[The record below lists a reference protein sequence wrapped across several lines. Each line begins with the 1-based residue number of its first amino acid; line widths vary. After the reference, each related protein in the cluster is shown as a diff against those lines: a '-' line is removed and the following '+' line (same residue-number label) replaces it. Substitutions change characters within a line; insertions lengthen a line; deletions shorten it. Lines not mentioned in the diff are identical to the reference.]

1 LLFITSIA
9 FIYKSSELYLSCI
22 NFRFLAKFAPIFTKN
37 VKFTKDMPKK
47 ELKSDETVGT
57 ALQEMEA
64 LSPGGDLQAYINS
77 VHSIGILS
85 SEEEKKLAED
95 LYYRND
101 LDAARKLVLAHL
113 RFVIYIAKTYSGYG
127 LSEADLIQEGNVGLM
142 KAIRKFN
149 PEMGV
154 RLVSFAVHWVKAEI
168 HEYVLK
174 NWKIVKIATTK
185 AQRKLF
191 FNLRSKKKGL
201 GWLTEEE
208 VESMAKDL
216 GVKPSE
222 VREME
227 KRLSGIDMSFDPL
240 SESDDEEASY
250 APSQYLEDV
259 DADPAE
265 IFEKDTLNESNA
277 TQLHEAINQLDD
289 RSRDI
294 LQDRWLAD
302 EKLTLHELAEKYDI
316 SAERVRQIEK
326 NAMKKVKQSFSSGE

>member
-1 LLFITSIA
+1 
-9 FIYKSSELYLSCI
+9 
-22 NFRFLAKFAPIFTKN
+22 
-37 VKFTKDMPKK
+37 MPKK
-47 ELKSDETVGT
+47 ELKSENSAGT
-57 ALQEMEA
+57 ALQEMES
-64 LSPGGDLQAYINS
+64 LTPGGDLQAYINS
-77 VHSIGILS
+77 VHSIGILT

-127 LSEADLIQEGNVGLM
+127 LPEADLIQEGNVGLM

-208 VESMAKDL
+208 VKAMAEDL

-227 KRLSGIDMSFDPL
+227 KRLSGIDMPFDPL
-240 SESDDEEASY
+240 SDSDDDEASF
-250 APSQYLEDV
+250 APSQYLEDS
-259 DADPAE
+259 DADPAM
-265 IFEKDTLNESNA
+265 IFEKDNLSENNSL
-277 TQLHEAINQLDD
+277 QLYEALNQLDD

-302 EKLTLHELAEKYDI
+302 EKLTLHELAEKYHI

-326 NAMKKVKQSFSSGE
+326 NAMKKIKQSFSSGE

>member
-1 LLFITSIA
+1 M
-9 FIYKSSELYLSCI
+9 
-22 NFRFLAKFAPIFTKN
+22 
-37 VKFTKDMPKK
+37 VKK
-47 ELKSDETVGT
+47 EIKKGKISGT
-57 ALQEMEA
+57 DLQGMDALT
-64 LSPGGDLQAYINS
+64 PGGDLQAYINT
-77 VHSIGILS
+77 VHSIGLLTP
-85 SEEEKKLAED
+85 EEEKKLAED

-113 RFVIYIAKTYSGYG
+113 RFVIYIAKSYSGYG
-127 LSEADLIQEGNVGLM
+127 LSEADLIQEGNIGLM

-149 PEMGV
+149 PEVGV

-191 FNLRSKKKGL
+191 FNLRKKKKGL
-201 GWLTEEE
+201 EWFTEEE
-208 VESMAKDL
+208 IEQVAKDL

-227 KRLSGIDMSFDPL
+227 KRLSGSDMSFDPL
-240 SESDDEEASY
+240 SESDDDEASF
-250 APSQYLEDV
+250 APSQYLEDE
-259 DADPAE
+259 DANPAD
-265 IFEKDTLNESNA
+265 IFENQSLSEES
-277 TQLHEAINQLDD
+277 TSQLYEAINQLDD

-302 EKLTLHELAEKYDI
+302 EKLTLHDLAEKYEI

-326 NAMKKVKQSFSSGE
+326 NAMKKVKQSIASGL

>member
-1 LLFITSIA
+1 
-9 FIYKSSELYLSCI
+9 
-22 NFRFLAKFAPIFTKN
+22 
-37 VKFTKDMPKK
+37 MPKK
-47 ELKSDETVGT
+47 ELKSENSAGT
-57 ALQEMEA
+57 ALQEMES
-64 LSPGGDLQAYINS
+64 LTPGGDIQAYINS
-77 VHSIGILS
+77 VHSIGILT

-127 LSEADLIQEGNVGLM
+127 LPEADLIQEGNVGLM

-208 VESMAKDL
+208 VKAMAEEL

-227 KRLSGIDMSFDPL
+227 KRLSGIDMPFDPL
-240 SESDDEEASY
+240 SDSDDDEASF
-250 APSQYLEDV
+250 APSQYLEDS
-259 DADPAE
+259 DADPSM
-265 IFEKDTLNESNA
+265 IFEKDNLSENNSL
-277 TQLHEAINQLDD
+277 QLYEALNQLDD

-302 EKLTLHELAEKYDI
+302 EKLTLHELAEKYHI

-326 NAMKKVKQSFSSGE
+326 NAMKKIKQSFSSGE

>member
-1 LLFITSIA
+1 
-9 FIYKSSELYLSCI
+9 
-22 NFRFLAKFAPIFTKN
+22 
-37 VKFTKDMPKK
+37 MPKK
-47 ELKSDETVGT
+47 ELKSENSAGT
-57 ALQEMEA
+57 ALQEMES

-77 VHSIGILS
+77 VHSIGILT

-127 LSEADLIQEGNVGLM
+127 LPEADLIQEGNVGLM

-208 VESMAKDL
+208 VEAMAKDL

-227 KRLSGIDMSFDPL
+227 KRLSGIDMPFDPL
-240 SESDDEEASY
+240 SDSDDDEASFS
-250 APSQYLEDV
+250 PSQYLEDM
-259 DADPAE
+259 DANPAD
-265 IFEKDTLNESNA
+265 IFEKETFDENNA
-277 TQLHEAINQLDD
+277 NQLYEAINQLDD

-302 EKLTLHELAEKYDI
+302 QKLTLHELAEKYEI

-326 NAMKKVKQSFSSGE
+326 NAMKKVKQSFSEGD

>member
-1 LLFITSIA
+1 
-9 FIYKSSELYLSCI
+9 
-22 NFRFLAKFAPIFTKN
+22 
-37 VKFTKDMPKK
+37 MPKK
-47 ELKSDETVGT
+47 ELKSENSVGT

-77 VHSIGILS
+77 VHSIGILT

-127 LSEADLIQEGNVGLM
+127 LPEADLIQEGNVGLM

-154 RLVSFAVHWVKAEI
+154 RLVSFAVHWVKAEM

-208 VESMAKDL
+208 VEAMAKDL
-216 GVKPSE
+216 GVKPAE
-222 VREME
+222 VKEME

-240 SESDDEEASY
+240 SDSDDEEASY
-250 APSQYLEDV
+250 APSQYLED
-259 DADPAE
+259 ADSNPAD
-265 IFEKDTLNESNA
+265 IFEQDTHNA
-277 TQLHEAINQLDD
+277 TNSNQLYEAINELDD

-302 EKLTLHELAEKYDI
+302 EKLTLHELAEKYNI

-326 NAMKKVKQSFSSGE
+326 NAMKKVKQSFSSGD

>member
-1 LLFITSIA
+1 
-9 FIYKSSELYLSCI
+9 
-22 NFRFLAKFAPIFTKN
+22 
-37 VKFTKDMPKK
+37 MPKK
-47 ELKSDETVGT
+47 ELKSENTAGT

-64 LSPGGDLQAYINS
+64 LAPGGDLQAYINS
-77 VHSIGILS
+77 VHSIGVLT

-113 RFVIYIAKTYSGYG
+113 RFVIYVAKTYSGYG
-127 LSEADLIQEGNVGLM
+127 LPEADLIQEGNVGLM

-185 AQRKLF
+185 PQRKLF

-227 KRLSGIDMSFDPL
+227 KRLSGTDMPFDPL
-240 SESDDEEASY
+240 SDSDDDEASY
-250 APSQYLEDV
+250 SPSQYLEDE
-259 DADPAE
+259 DANPAD
-265 IFEKDTLNESNA
+265 IFAKDSLDETNTS
-277 TQLHEAINQLDD
+277 QLYEAINQLDD

-326 NAMKKVKQSFSSGE
+326 NAMKKVKQSFSTGE

>member
-1 LLFITSIA
+1 
-9 FIYKSSELYLSCI
+9 
-22 NFRFLAKFAPIFTKN
+22 
-37 VKFTKDMPKK
+37 MPKK
-47 ELKSDETVGT
+47 ELKSENSIGT

-77 VHSIGILS
+77 VHSIGILT

-127 LSEADLIQEGNVGLM
+127 LPEADLIQEGNVGLM

-149 PEMGV
+149 PDTGV
-154 RLVSFAVHWVKAEI
+154 RLVSYAVHWVKAEI

-208 VESMAKDL
+208 VEAMAKDL

-227 KRLSGIDMSFDPL
+227 KRLSGTDMPFDPL
-240 SESDDEEASY
+240 SDSDDDEASY
-250 APSQYLEDV
+250 SPSQYLEDI
-259 DADPAE
+259 DANPAD
-265 IFEKDTLNESNA
+265 IFEKDSLNESN
-277 TQLHEAINQLDD
+277 TSHLYEAINELDD

-294 LQDRWLAD
+294 IQDRWLAD
-302 EKLTLHELAEKYDI
+302 EKLTLHELAEKYNI

-326 NAMKKVKQSFSSGE
+326 NAMKKVKQSFSSED

>member
-1 LLFITSIA
+1 
-9 FIYKSSELYLSCI
+9 
-22 NFRFLAKFAPIFTKN
+22 
-37 VKFTKDMPKK
+37 MPKK
-47 ELKSDETVGT
+47 ELKSENSAGT

-64 LSPGGDLQAYINS
+64 LAPGGDLQAYINS
-77 VHSIGILS
+77 VHSIGVLS

-113 RFVIYIAKTYSGYG
+113 RFVIYVAKTYSGYG
-127 LSEADLIQEGNVGLM
+127 LPEADLIQEGNVGLM

-185 AQRKLF
+185 PQRKLF

-227 KRLSGIDMSFDPL
+227 KRLSGTDMPFDPL
-240 SESDDEEASY
+240 TDSDDDEASY
-250 APSQYLEDV
+250 SPSQYLEDE
-259 DADPAE
+259 DANPAD
-265 IFEKDTLNESNA
+265 IFAKDSLDETNTS
-277 TQLHEAINQLDD
+277 QLYEAINQLDD

-326 NAMKKVKQSFSSGE
+326 NAMKKVKQSFSAGE

>member
-1 LLFITSIA
+1 
-9 FIYKSSELYLSCI
+9 
-22 NFRFLAKFAPIFTKN
+22 
-37 VKFTKDMPKK
+37 MPKK
-47 ELKSDETVGT
+47 ELKSENSAGT

-64 LSPGGDLQAYINS
+64 LAPGGDLQAYINS
-77 VHSIGILS
+77 VHSIGVLT

-113 RFVIYIAKTYSGYG
+113 RFVIYVAKTYSGYG
-127 LSEADLIQEGNVGLM
+127 LPEADLIQEGNVGLM

-154 RLVSFAVHWVKAEI
+154 RLISFAVHWVKAEI

-185 AQRKLF
+185 PQRKLF

-227 KRLSGIDMSFDPL
+227 KRLSGTDMPFDPL
-240 SESDDEEASY
+240 TDSDDDEASY
-250 APSQYLEDV
+250 SPSQYLEDE
-259 DADPAE
+259 DANPAD
-265 IFEKDTLNESNA
+265 IFAKDSLDETNTS
-277 TQLHEAINQLDD
+277 QLYEAINQLDD

-326 NAMKKVKQSFSSGE
+326 NAMKKVKQSFSAGE

>member
-1 LLFITSIA
+1 
-9 FIYKSSELYLSCI
+9 
-22 NFRFLAKFAPIFTKN
+22 
-37 VKFTKDMPKK
+37 MPKK
-47 ELKSDETVGT
+47 EIKQKKITGT
-57 ALQEMEA
+57 DLQDMEA

-77 VHSIGILS
+77 VHSIGILTP
-85 SEEEKKLAED
+85 EEEKKLAED

-113 RFVIYIAKTYSGYG
+113 RFVIYIAKSYSGYG
-127 LSEADLIQEGNVGLM
+127 LSEADLIQEGNIGLM

-191 FNLRSKKKGL
+191 FNLRGKKKGL
-201 GWLTEEE
+201 DWFTEEE
-208 VESMAKDL
+208 IEQVAKDL

-227 KRLSGIDMSFDPL
+227 KRLSGSDMSFDPL
-240 SESDDEEASY
+240 SDSDDDEATY
-250 APSQYLEDV
+250 APSQYLQDED
-259 DADPAE
+259 ANPACLLY
-265 IFEKDTLNESNA
+265 TSPSPR
-277 TQLHEAINQLDD
+277 D
-289 RSRDI
+289 R
-294 LQDRWLAD
+294 
-302 EKLTLHELAEKYDI
+302 
-316 SAERVRQIEK
+316 
-326 NAMKKVKQSFSSGE
+326 G

>member
-1 LLFITSIA
+1 
-9 FIYKSSELYLSCI
+9 
-22 NFRFLAKFAPIFTKN
+22 
-37 VKFTKDMPKK
+37 MPKK
-47 ELKSDETVGT
+47 DLKSENSTGT

-64 LSPGGDLQAYINS
+64 LAPGGDLQAYINS
-77 VHSIGILS
+77 VHSIGILTP
-85 SEEEKKLAED
+85 EEERKLAED

-127 LSEADLIQEGNVGLM
+127 LPEADLIQEGNIGLM

-154 RLVSFAVHWVKAEI
+154 RLVSFAVHWVKAEM

-227 KRLSGIDMSFDPL
+227 KRLSGIDMPFDPL
-240 SESDDEEASY
+240 ADSDDDEASFS
-250 APSQYLEDV
+250 PSQYLEDI
-259 DADPAE
+259 DANPAD
-265 IFEKDTLNESNA
+265 IFEKETFDENNA
-277 TQLHEAINQLDD
+277 SQLYEAINQLDD

-302 EKLTLHELAEKYDI
+302 EKLTLHELAEKYEI

-326 NAMKKVKQSFSSGE
+326 NAMKKVKLSFSEGD

>member
-1 LLFITSIA
+1 
-9 FIYKSSELYLSCI
+9 
-22 NFRFLAKFAPIFTKN
+22 
-37 VKFTKDMPKK
+37 MPKK
-47 ELKSDETVGT
+47 ELKSENSVGT

-77 VHSIGILS
+77 VHSIGILT

-127 LSEADLIQEGNVGLM
+127 LPEADLIQEGNVGQK

-154 RLVSFAVHWVKAEI
+154 RLVSFAVHWVKAEM

-208 VESMAKDL
+208 VEAMAKDL

-222 VREME
+222 VKEME

-259 DADPAE
+259 DSNPAD
-265 IFEKDTLNESNA
+265 IFEQDTHNA
-277 TQLHEAINQLDD
+277 TNSTQLYEAINELDD

-302 EKLTLHELAEKYDI
+302 EKLTLHELAEKYNI

-326 NAMKKVKQSFSSGE
+326 NAMKKVKQSFSSGD

>member
-1 LLFITSIA
+1 
-9 FIYKSSELYLSCI
+9 
-22 NFRFLAKFAPIFTKN
+22 
-37 VKFTKDMPKK
+37 MPKK
-47 ELKSDETVGT
+47 ELKSENSIGT

-64 LSPGGDLQAYINS
+64 LAPGGDLQAYINS
-77 VHSIGILS
+77 VHSIGILTP
-85 SEEEKKLAED
+85 EEERKLAED

-208 VESMAKDL
+208 VEAMAKDL

-227 KRLSGIDMSFDPL
+227 KRLSGIDMPFDPL
-240 SESDDEEASY
+240 SDSDDDEASFS
-250 APSQYLEDV
+250 PSQYLEDM
-259 DADPAE
+259 DANPAD
-265 IFEKDTLNESNA
+265 IFEKETFDENNA
-277 TQLHEAINQLDD
+277 NQLYEAINQLDD

-294 LQDRWLAD
+294 LQDRRLAD
-302 EKLTLHELAEKYDI
+302 QKLTLHELAEKYEI

-326 NAMKKVKQSFSSGE
+326 NAMKKVKQSFSEGD

>member
-1 LLFITSIA
+1 MA
-9 FIYKSSELYLSCI
+9 
-22 NFRFLAKFAPIFTKN
+22 
-37 VKFTKDMPKK
+37 KK
-47 ELKSDETVGT
+47 EIKKEKKPGT
-57 ALQEMEA
+57 SLQGMDALT
-64 LSPGGDLQAYINS
+64 PGGDLQAYINS
-77 VHSIGILS
+77 VHSIGVLTP
-85 SEEEKKLAED
+85 EEEKKLAED
-95 LYYRND
+95 LYYRDD

-113 RFVIYIAKTYSGYG
+113 RFVIYIAKSYSGYG
-127 LSEADLIQEGNVGLM
+127 LSEADLIQEGNIGLM

-191 FNLRSKKKGL
+191 FNLRGKKKGL
-201 GWLTEEE
+201 EWFTEEE
-208 VESMAKDL
+208 IEKVAKDL

-227 KRLSGIDMSFDPL
+227 KRLGGSDMSFDPL
-240 SESDDEEASY
+240 SESDDDEASF
-250 APSQYLEDV
+250 APSQYLEDE
-259 DADPAE
+259 DANPAD
-265 IFEKDTLNESNA
+265 IFEKESLNEES
-277 TQLHEAINQLDD
+277 TSKLYEAINQLDD

-302 EKLTLHELAEKYDI
+302 EKLTLHDLAEKYEI

-326 NAMKKVKQSFSSGE
+326 NAMKKVKQSIASSL

>member
-1 LLFITSIA
+1 MA
-9 FIYKSSELYLSCI
+9 
-22 NFRFLAKFAPIFTKN
+22 
-37 VKFTKDMPKK
+37 KK
-47 ELKSDETVGT
+47 ELKKEKKPGT
-57 ALQEMEA
+57 DLQEMEA
-64 LSPGGDLQAYINS
+64 LTPGGDLQAYINS
-77 VHSIGILS
+77 VHSIGVLTP
-85 SEEEKKLAED
+85 EEEKKLAED

-113 RFVIYIAKTYSGYG
+113 RFVIYIAKSYSGYG
-127 LSEADLIQEGNVGLM
+127 LSEADLIQEGNIGLM

-149 PEMGV
+149 PEVGV

-191 FNLRSKKKGL
+191 FNLRRKKRGL
-201 GWLTEEE
+201 EWFTEEE
-208 VESMAKDL
+208 IEQVAKDL

-227 KRLSGIDMSFDPL
+227 KRLSGSDMSFDPL
-240 SESDDEEASY
+240 SESDDDEASF
-250 APSQYLEDV
+250 APSQYLEDEEANP
-259 DADPAE
+259 AD
-265 IFEKDTLNESNA
+265 IFENQSLNEES
-277 TQLHEAINQLDD
+277 TSQLYEAINQLDD

-302 EKLTLHELAEKYDI
+302 KKLTLHDLAEKYEI

-326 NAMKKVKQSFSSGE
+326 NAMKKVKQTIASGL

>member
-1 LLFITSIA
+1 
-9 FIYKSSELYLSCI
+9 
-22 NFRFLAKFAPIFTKN
+22 
-37 VKFTKDMPKK
+37 MPKK
-47 ELKSDETVGT
+47 ELKSENSIGT

-77 VHSIGILS
+77 VHSIGILT

-127 LSEADLIQEGNVGLM
+127 LPEADLIQEGNVGLM

-149 PEMGV
+149 PDTGV
-154 RLVSFAVHWVKAEI
+154 RLVSYAVHWVKAEI

-208 VESMAKDL
+208 VEAMAKDL

-227 KRLSGIDMSFDPL
+227 KRLSGTDMPFDPL
-240 SESDDEEASY
+240 SDSDDDEASY
-250 APSQYLEDV
+250 SPSQYLEDI
-259 DADPAE
+259 DTNPAD
-265 IFEKDTLNESNA
+265 IFEKDSLNEANTA
-277 TQLHEAINQLDD
+277 HLYEAINELDD

-294 LQDRWLAD
+294 IQDRWLAD
-302 EKLTLHELAEKYDI
+302 EKLTLHELAEKYNI

-326 NAMKKVKQSFSSGE
+326 NAMKKVKQSFSSED

>member
-1 LLFITSIA
+1 MS
-9 FIYKSSELYLSCI
+9 
-22 NFRFLAKFAPIFTKN
+22 
-37 VKFTKDMPKK
+37 KK
-47 ELKSDETVGT
+47 EVKEQEKKGT
-57 ALQEMEA
+57 ALKEMD
-64 LSPGGDLQAYINS
+64 LTSPGGDLQAYINA
-77 VHSIGILS
+77 VHSIGILTP
-85 SEEEKKLAED
+85 EEEKKLAED

-142 KAIRKFN
+142 KAVRKFN
-149 PEMGV
+149 PEAGV
-154 RLVSFAVHWVKAEI
+154 RVVSYAVHWIKAEI

-174 NWKIVKIATTK
+174 NWKIVKVATTK

-201 GWLTEEE
+201 DWLTDQEID
-208 VESMAKDL
+208 SISKDL

-227 KRLSGIDMSFDPL
+227 KRLSSSDISFDPL
-240 SESDDEEASY
+240 ADSDDDEAVYSPSHYLQDEASN
-250 APSQYLEDV
+250 PEDIV
-259 DADPAE
+259 
-265 IFEKDTLNESNA
+265 EKEMMKEENTTS
-277 TQLHEAINQLDD
+277 LHKAINELDD

-302 EKLTLHELAEKYDI
+302 EKLTLHDLAEKYHI

-326 NAMKKVKQSFSSGE
+326 NAMKKVKQSLASS

>member
-1 LLFITSIA
+1 
-9 FIYKSSELYLSCI
+9 
-22 NFRFLAKFAPIFTKN
+22 
-37 VKFTKDMPKK
+37 MPKK
-47 ELKSDETVGT
+47 DLKSENSVGT
-57 ALQEMEA
+57 ELQEMEA

-77 VHSIGILS
+77 VHSIGILTP
-85 SEEEKKLAED
+85 EEERKLAED

-127 LSEADLIQEGNVGLM
+127 LPESDLIQEGNVGLM

-154 RLVSFAVHWVKAEI
+154 RLVSFAVHWVKAEM

-208 VESMAKDL
+208 VEAMAKDL

-240 SESDDEEASY
+240 SHSDDNEA
-250 APSQYLEDV
+250 AFFPSQYLEDKE
-259 DADPAE
+259 ADPAD
-265 IFEKDTLNESNA
+265 IFEKESFDENNA
-277 TQLHEAINQLDD
+277 TLLYEAINQLDD

-294 LQDRWLAD
+294 LQDRWLSD

-326 NAMKKVKQSFSSGE
+326 NAMKKVKQSFSAEE

>member
-1 LLFITSIA
+1 MA
-9 FIYKSSELYLSCI
+9 
-22 NFRFLAKFAPIFTKN
+22 
-37 VKFTKDMPKK
+37 KK
-47 ELKSDETVGT
+47 ELKKEKKPGT
-57 ALQEMEA
+57 GLQGMDALT
-64 LSPGGDLQAYINS
+64 PGGDLQAYINS
-77 VHSIGILS
+77 VHSIGVLTP
-85 SEEEKKLAED
+85 EEEKKLAED

-113 RFVIYIAKTYSGYG
+113 RFVIYIAKSYSGYG
-127 LSEADLIQEGNVGLM
+127 LSEADLIQEGNIGLM

-149 PEMGV
+149 PQMGV

-191 FNLRSKKKGL
+191 FNLRGKKKGL
-201 GWLTEEE
+201 EWFTEEE
-208 VESMAKDL
+208 IEQVAKDL

-227 KRLSGIDMSFDPL
+227 KRLGGSDMSFDPL
-240 SESDDEEASY
+240 SESDDDEASF
-250 APSQYLEDV
+250 APSQYLEDE
-259 DADPAE
+259 DADPAD
-265 IFEKDTLNESNA
+265 IFEKESL
-277 TQLHEAINQLDD
+277 TEESTSQLYEAINQLDD

-302 EKLTLHELAEKYDI
+302 EKLTLHDLAEKYEI

-326 NAMKKVKQSFSSGE
+326 NAMKKVKQSIASSP

>member
-1 LLFITSIA
+1 M
-9 FIYKSSELYLSCI
+9 
-22 NFRFLAKFAPIFTKN
+22 
-37 VKFTKDMPKK
+37 D
-47 ELKSDETVGT
+47 
-57 ALQEMEA
+57 ALT
-64 LSPGGDLQAYINS
+64 PGGDLQAYINS
-77 VHSIGILS
+77 VHSIGVLTP
-85 SEEEKKLAED
+85 EEEKKLAED

-113 RFVIYIAKTYSGYG
+113 RFVIYIAKSYSGYG
-127 LSEADLIQEGNVGLM
+127 LSEADLIQEGNIGLM

-191 FNLRSKKKGL
+191 FNLRGKKKGL
-201 GWLTEEE
+201 EWFTEEE
-208 VESMAKDL
+208 IEQVAKDL

-227 KRLSGIDMSFDPL
+227 KRLGGSDMSFDPL
-240 SESDDEEASY
+240 SESDDDEASF
-250 APSQYLEDV
+250 APSQYLEDE
-259 DADPAE
+259 DADPAD
-265 IFEKDTLNESNA
+265 IFEKESL
-277 TQLHEAINQLDD
+277 TEESTSQLYEAINQLDD

-302 EKLTLHELAEKYDI
+302 EKLTLHDLAEKYEI

-326 NAMKKVKQSFSSGE
+326 NAMKKVKQSIASSP

>member
-1 LLFITSIA
+1 
-9 FIYKSSELYLSCI
+9 
-22 NFRFLAKFAPIFTKN
+22 
-37 VKFTKDMPKK
+37 MPKK
-47 ELKSDETVGT
+47 EIKQKKITGT
-57 ALQEMEA
+57 DLQDMEA

-77 VHSIGILS
+77 VHSIGILTP
-85 SEEEKKLAED
+85 EEEKKLAED

-113 RFVIYIAKTYSGYG
+113 RFVIYIAKSYSGYG
-127 LSEADLIQEGNVGLM
+127 LSEADLIQEGNIGLM

-168 HEYVLK
+168 HEYVLE

-191 FNLRSKKKGL
+191 FNLRGKKKGL
-201 GWLTEEE
+201 DWFTEEE
-208 VESMAKDL
+208 IEQVAKDL

-227 KRLSGIDMSFDPL
+227 KRLSGSDMSFDPL
-240 SESDDEEASY
+240 SDSDDDEATY
-250 APSQYLEDV
+250 APSQYLQDEDANP
-259 DADPAE
+259 AD
-265 IFEKDTLNESNA
+265 IFENDSLSEENTS
-277 TQLHEAINQLDD
+277 QLYEAINQLDD

-302 EKLTLHELAEKYDI
+302 EKLTLHDLAEKYEI

-326 NAMKKVKQSFSSGE
+326 NAMKKVKQSIASGL

>member
-1 LLFITSIA
+1 
-9 FIYKSSELYLSCI
+9 
-22 NFRFLAKFAPIFTKN
+22 
-37 VKFTKDMPKK
+37 
-47 ELKSDETVGT
+47 
-57 ALQEMEA
+57 MEA
-64 LSPGGDLQAYINS
+64 LAPGGDLQAYINS
-77 VHSIGILS
+77 VHSIGVLT

-113 RFVIYIAKTYSGYG
+113 RFVIYVAKTYSGYG
-127 LSEADLIQEGNVGLM
+127 LPEADLIQEGNVGLM

-185 AQRKLF
+185 PQRKLF

-227 KRLSGIDMSFDPL
+227 KRLSGNDLPFDPL
-240 SESDDEEASY
+240 ADSDDDEASY
-250 APSQYLEDV
+250 SPSQYLEDQ
-259 DADPAE
+259 DANPAD
-265 IFEKDTLNESNA
+265 IFAKESLDETN
-277 TQLHEAINQLDD
+277 TSQLYEAINQLDD

-326 NAMKKVKQSFSSGE
+326 NAMKKVKQSFSAGE

>member
-1 LLFITSIA
+1 
-9 FIYKSSELYLSCI
+9 
-22 NFRFLAKFAPIFTKN
+22 
-37 VKFTKDMPKK
+37 MPKK
-47 ELKSDETVGT
+47 EIKQKKITGT
-57 ALQEMEA
+57 DLQDMEA

-77 VHSIGILS
+77 VHSIGILTP
-85 SEEEKKLAED
+85 EEEKKLAED

-113 RFVIYIAKTYSGYG
+113 RFVIYIAKSYSGYG
-127 LSEADLIQEGNVGLM
+127 LSEADLIQEGNIGLM

-191 FNLRSKKKGL
+191 FNLRGKKKGL
-201 GWLTEEE
+201 DWFTEEE
-208 VESMAKDL
+208 IEQVAKDL

-227 KRLSGIDMSFDPL
+227 KRLSGSDMSFDPL
-240 SESDDEEASY
+240 SDSDDDEATY
-250 APSQYLEDV
+250 APSQYLQDEDANP
-259 DADPAE
+259 AD
-265 IFEKDTLNESNA
+265 IFENESLSEEN
-277 TQLHEAINQLDD
+277 TSQLYEAINQLDD

-302 EKLTLHELAEKYDI
+302 EKLTLHDLAEKYEI

-326 NAMKKVKQSFSSGE
+326 NAMKKVK

>member
-1 LLFITSIA
+1 MA
-9 FIYKSSELYLSCI
+9 
-22 NFRFLAKFAPIFTKN
+22 
-37 VKFTKDMPKK
+37 KK
-47 ELKSDETVGT
+47 EIKKGKISGT
-57 ALQEMEA
+57 DLQGMDALT
-64 LSPGGDLQAYINS
+64 PGGDLQAYINT
-77 VHSIGILS
+77 VHSIGLLTP
-85 SEEEKKLAED
+85 EEEKKLAED

-113 RFVIYIAKTYSGYG
+113 RFVIYIAKSYSGYG
-127 LSEADLIQEGNVGLM
+127 LSEADLIQEGNIGLM

-149 PEMGV
+149 PEVGV

-191 FNLRSKKKGL
+191 FNLRKKKKGL
-201 GWLTEEE
+201 EWFTEEE
-208 VESMAKDL
+208 IEQVAKDL

-227 KRLSGIDMSFDPL
+227 KRLSGSDMSFDPL
-240 SESDDEEASY
+240 SESDDDEASF
-250 APSQYLEDV
+250 APSKYLEDE
-259 DADPAE
+259 DANPAD
-265 IFEKDTLNESNA
+265 IFENQSLSEES
-277 TQLHEAINQLDD
+277 TSQLYEAINQLDD

-302 EKLTLHELAEKYDI
+302 EKLTLHDLAEKYEI

-326 NAMKKVKQSFSSGE
+326 NAMKKVKQSIASGL

>member
-1 LLFITSIA
+1 
-9 FIYKSSELYLSCI
+9 
-22 NFRFLAKFAPIFTKN
+22 
-37 VKFTKDMPKK
+37 MPKK
-47 ELKSDETVGT
+47 EIKQKKITGT
-57 ALQEMEA
+57 DLQDMEA

-77 VHSIGILS
+77 VHSIGILTP
-85 SEEEKKLAED
+85 EEEKKLAED

-113 RFVIYIAKTYSGYG
+113 RFVIYIAKSYSGYG
-127 LSEADLIQEGNVGLM
+127 LSEADLIQEGNIGLM

-191 FNLRSKKKGL
+191 FNLRGKKKGL
-201 GWLTEEE
+201 DWFTEEE
-208 VESMAKDL
+208 IEQVAKDL

-227 KRLSGIDMSFDPL
+227 KRLSGSDMSFDPL
-240 SESDDEEASY
+240 SDSDDDEATY
-250 APSQYLEDV
+250 APSQYLQDEDANP
-259 DADPAE
+259 AD
-265 IFEKDTLNESNA
+265 IFENDSLTEENTS
-277 TQLHEAINQLDD
+277 QLYEAINQLDD

-302 EKLTLHELAEKYDI
+302 EKLTLHDLAEKYEI

-326 NAMKKVKQSFSSGE
+326 NAMKKVKQSIASGL

>member
-1 LLFITSIA
+1 
-9 FIYKSSELYLSCI
+9 
-22 NFRFLAKFAPIFTKN
+22 
-37 VKFTKDMPKK
+37 MPKK
-47 ELKSDETVGT
+47 EIKQKKTTGT
-57 ALQEMEA
+57 DLQDMEA
-64 LSPGGDLQAYINS
+64 LSPGGDLQAYISS
-77 VHSIGILS
+77 VHSIGILTP
-85 SEEEKKLAED
+85 EEEKKLAED

-113 RFVIYIAKTYSGYG
+113 RFVIYIAKSYSGYG
-127 LSEADLIQEGNVGLM
+127 LSEADLIQEGNIGLM

-201 GWLTEEE
+201 DWFTEEE
-208 VESMAKDL
+208 IEQVAKDL

-227 KRLSGIDMSFDPL
+227 KRLSGSDMSFDPL
-240 SESDDEEASY
+240 SDSDDDEATY
-250 APSQYLEDV
+250 APSQYLQDEDANP
-259 DADPAE
+259 AD
-265 IFEKDTLNESNA
+265 IFENESLSEEN
-277 TQLHEAINQLDD
+277 TSQLYEAINQLDD

-302 EKLTLHELAEKYDI
+302 EKLTLHDLAEKYEI

-326 NAMKKVKQSFSSGE
+326 NAMKKVKQSIASGL

>member
-1 LLFITSIA
+1 
-9 FIYKSSELYLSCI
+9 
-22 NFRFLAKFAPIFTKN
+22 
-37 VKFTKDMPKK
+37 MPKK
-47 ELKSDETVGT
+47 VLKSENSVGT
-57 ALQEMEA
+57 ELQEMEA

-77 VHSIGILS
+77 VHSIGILTP
-85 SEEEKKLAED
+85 EEERKLAED

-127 LSEADLIQEGNVGLM
+127 LPESDLIQEGNVGLM

-154 RLVSFAVHWVKAEI
+154 RLVSFAVHWVKAEM

-208 VESMAKDL
+208 VEAMAKDL

-240 SESDDEEASY
+240 SDSDDDEAAFS
-250 APSQYLEDV
+250 PSQYLEDKEG
-259 DADPAE
+259 DPAD
-265 IFEKDTLNESNA
+265 IFEKESFDENNA
-277 TQLHEAINQLDD
+277 TLLYEAINQLDD

-326 NAMKKVKQSFSSGE
+326 NAMKKVKQSFSAEE

>member
-1 LLFITSIA
+1 MS
-9 FIYKSSELYLSCI
+9 
-22 NFRFLAKFAPIFTKN
+22 
-37 VKFTKDMPKK
+37 KK
-47 ELKSDETVGT
+47 EVKEQEKKGT
-57 ALQEMEA
+57 ALAEMD
-64 LSPGGDLQAYINS
+64 LTSPGGDLQAYINS
-77 VHSIGILS
+77 VHSIGILTP
-85 SEEEKKLAED
+85 EEEKKLAED

-142 KAIRKFN
+142 KAVRKFN
-149 PEMGV
+149 PEAGV
-154 RLVSFAVHWVKAEI
+154 RVVSYAVHWIKAEI

-174 NWKIVKIATTK
+174 NWKIVKVATTK

-201 GWLTEEE
+201 DWLTDQEI
-208 VESMAKDL
+208 ESISKDL

-227 KRLSGIDMSFDPL
+227 KRLSGSDISFDPL
-240 SESDDEEASY
+240 ADSDDDEAVYSPSHYLQDETSNPEDILEKETLKEENTTSLY
-250 APSQYLEDV
+250 
-259 DADPAE
+259 
-265 IFEKDTLNESNA
+265 K
-277 TQLHEAINQLDD
+277 AINELDD

-302 EKLTLHELAEKYDI
+302 EKLTLHDLAEKYHI

-326 NAMKKVKQSFSSGE
+326 NAMKKVKQSLATS